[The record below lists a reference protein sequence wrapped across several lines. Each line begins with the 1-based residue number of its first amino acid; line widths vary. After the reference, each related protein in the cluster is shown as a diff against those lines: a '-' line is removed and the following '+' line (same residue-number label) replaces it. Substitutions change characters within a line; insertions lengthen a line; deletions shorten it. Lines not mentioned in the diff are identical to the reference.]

1 MGVIFLGDAL
11 CLGRYII
18 LFPSHEIAEA
28 YAYKD
33 LHTQYYL
40 CYLQCTNLFFK
51 NSPCFCSC
59 SIIGAIIIS
68 VGFYAVVWAKAKEE
82 LSEDHCNG
90 ILGSSSDG
98 KTPLLHSY
106 KAAGI

>member
-1 MGVIFLGDAL
+1 MKLQKHTHIKTYTLNITYVICNVLIF
-11 CLGRYII
+11 
-18 LFPSHEIAEA
+18 
-28 YAYKD
+28 
-33 LHTQYYL
+33 
-40 CYLQCTNLFFK
+40 FFK
-51 NSPCFCSC
+51 NSLCFCSC

-90 ILGSSSDG
+90 ILGSSCDG